1 MAEDTSHN
9 KDLTAVA
16 LEYDIDEDVAPRI
29 TASGHGRIAEQIIAI
44 AEAQGITIHKD
55 ADLVKILSV
64 LEVDSV
70 IPMEAYSAV
79 AEILSYIYKKNSS
92 QKLM

>member
-1 MAEDTSHN
+1 MADDTSHD

-55 ADLVKILSV
+55 ADLVQILAV
-64 LEVDSV
+64 LEVDSI

-79 AEILSYIYKKNSS
+79 AEILSYIYKKNSP
-92 QKLM
+92 QKLL